1 MNEKNNRWWLLA
13 IPVGLVVA
21 ILIAAVAFQVRSGIR
36 VTVENSG
43 TTPLKSVVLHVT
55 GASYN
60 LSNIASGASATA
72 RVTPTSES
80 LLEIEITD
88 DDGKF
93 VTLWMQLVL

>member
-36 VTVENSG
+36 VTVESSG

-55 GASYN
+55 GAST
-60 LSNIASGASATA
+60 IW
-72 RVTPTSES
+72 VTS
-80 LLEIEITD
+80 LLVRRQQHELHRPARATWKSRLRTTV
-88 DDGKF
+88 GS
-93 VTLWMQLVL
+93 LLHCGCN